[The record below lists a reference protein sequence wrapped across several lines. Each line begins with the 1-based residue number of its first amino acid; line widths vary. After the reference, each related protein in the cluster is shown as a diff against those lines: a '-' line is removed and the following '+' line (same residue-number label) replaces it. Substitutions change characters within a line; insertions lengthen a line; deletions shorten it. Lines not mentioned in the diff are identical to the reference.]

1 MKIDLNS
8 PTPDAIVTP
17 RGDTNGAPSTTS
29 ASTNQV
35 QNNTEDKTTLAFDR
49 TNITSLVSQVMASP
63 EVRQDKVEAL
73 RQAISNG
80 QYKVEP
86 DKVADA
92 MLQASPKD

>member
-1 MKIDLNS
+1 MKIDVNS

-17 RGDTNGAPSTTS
+17 QGNTNNAPSTTS

-35 QNNTEDKTTLAFDR
+35 QSNTEDKTTLAFDR
-49 TNITSLVSQVMASP
+49 ANIASLVSQAMASP
-63 EVRQDKVEAL
+63 DVRQDKVEAL

-92 MLQASPKD
+92 MLQVSPKE